1 MKKIGLVILS
11 ILMFLPMQT
20 YALSLIFSAGECI
33 EPSNDNA
40 PAPSYRLIESRFRL
54 VTDHGD
60 GFYRLE
66 LTGGLPRFSENSSDM
81 CMDTEG
87 SLGYIG
93 FPKTDNPAS
102 YLPRKQESLM
112 ADAYFDGKTLIIFT
126 STIYTDRTGKA
137 DYTRNHVQSSMF
149 VPISRSLFFNYDAA
163 SNSFRMTRMLKSA
176 GMAMSSAVSVPE
188 DTYLEVSIPG
198 FFETYFPKMDI
209 VYKLIDD

>member
-20 YALSLIFSAGECI
+20 YALSLVFSAGECI
-33 EPSNDNA
+33 EPANNQA
-40 PAPSYRLIESRFRL
+40 TTPSYRLIESKFKL
-54 VTDHGD
+54 VVDNGN

-66 LTGGLPRFSENSSDM
+66 LTGGLPRFSDNSNDL
-81 CMDTEG
+81 CIDTER

-93 FPKTDNPAS
+93 FPKANNPDT
-102 YLPRKQESLM
+102 YLPKKQDSLI

-126 STIYTDRTGKA
+126 STIYTDKTGKA

-149 VPISRSLFFNYDAA
+149 VPISRSLFFNYDAT

-176 GMAMSSAVSVPE
+176 GMIIASAVSVPE